1 MAEGFC
7 DINFHRV
14 SGKIMINS
22 SLLAQF
28 LGVLCFVDGHKKC
41 KHIWTWTLEVPKLWL
56 WKSTIS

>member
-41 KHIWTWTLEVPKLWL
+41 KHI
-56 WKSTIS
+56 